1 MRSLRNKLRRRTL
14 RQCQCQCCPRRMIL
28 FGKSDSIFALSWAYM
43 CPQYRL
49 LFLGTRLAHAQ
60 SSKDGLPTAGCNLTT
75 FVAPRSRRH
84 GSPWTPPSEPPGKK
98 KKKKCLDA
106 GSGVRAPR
114 SLAELKAWTLGSTA
128 ACRLPFCFGLVTGA
142 LSDPFISL
150 SVMHAS
156 TSSSSLQSTVAGLAG
171 RDTDAEQFPAT
182 W

>member
-1 MRSLRNKLRRRTL
+1 MRSLQNKLRRRTL
-14 RQCQCQCCPRRMIL
+14 RQCQCQCQCCPMRMIL
-28 FGKSDSIFALSWAYM
+28 FGKSDSMFALSWAYM

-84 GSPWTPPSEPPGKK
+84 GSPWTPRPLNRPKKKKK

-114 SLAELKAWTLGSTA
+114 ALAELKAWTLGSTA

-156 TSSSSLQSTVAGLAG
+156 TLSSSLQSTVAGLAG
-171 RDTDAEQFPAT
+171 RNTDAE
-182 W
+182 